1 MQRVFQW
8 LGAAG
13 ISLVEFAACLLMI
26 ALLASVTLG
35 VVFRTAGQPL
45 VWSDEMAQYL
55 LVWTGFA
62 GWIIAGRRGSHIRIT
77 VFIDRLPRAAR
88 FALEGA
94 IQLAM
99 IGFALALLW
108 YSPAIIRRNLD
119 IEWVSLPLS
128 AAILYIPVPIAAFAL
143 LLEALGALAALARGR
158 LPRGAESGGQAL

>member
-1 MQRVFQW
+1 MPRVLQR

-13 ISLVEFAACLLMI
+13 ISLVEFSACLLMI

-35 VVFRTAGQPL
+35 VVFRIIGQPL

-77 VFIDRLPRAAR
+77 VFIDRLPRGAR
-88 FALEGA
+88 LALEA
-94 IQLAM
+94 VIQLAM
-99 IGFALALLW
+99 IVFALALLW
-108 YSPAIIRRNLD
+108 YSPSIIRRNLD

-128 AAILYIPVPIAAFAL
+128 AAILYFPVPIAAFAL
-143 LLEALGALAALARGR
+143 MLESLSDLVALKKGR
-158 LPRGAESGGQAL
+158 LSRGAETGGQVL

>member
-1 MQRVFQW
+1 MPRVLQR

-35 VVFRTAGQPL
+35 VVFRIIGQPL

-77 VFIDRLPRAAR
+77 VFIDRLPRGAR
-88 FALEGA
+88 LALEA
-94 IQLAM
+94 VIQLAM
-99 IGFALALLW
+99 IVFALALLW
-108 YSPAIIRRNLD
+108 YSPSIIRRNLD

-128 AAILYIPVPIAAFAL
+128 AAILYFPVPIAAFAL
-143 LLEALGALAALARGR
+143 MLESLSDLVALTKGR
-158 LPRGAESGGQAL
+158 LSRGAETGGQVL

>member
-1 MQRVFQW
+1 MPRVLHR

-13 ISLVEFAACLLMI
+13 ISLVEIAACLLMI

-35 VVFRTAGQPL
+35 VVFRTIGQPL

-77 VFIDRLPRAAR
+77 VFIDRLPRGAR
-88 FALEGA
+88 LALEGV

-99 IGFALALLW
+99 IVLALALLW

-128 AAILYIPVPIAAFAL
+128 AAILYFPVPVAAFAL
-143 LLEALGALAALARGR
+143 VLESLGDLVALAKGR
-158 LPRGAESGGQAL
+158 LPRGAETGGQVL